1 MVSTNIE
8 TRVVYLFRCR
18 CVIEPW
24 HYSNA
29 NDNKFVSLVILDLCM
44 RWYSACALCGCI
56 PSGICIWKKN
66 RILFAPCYRSNTGFI
81 NNDSLHSAVPFP
93 KISHTHFSYFKCK
106 RGVMWCVEDIR
117 CMIWNSTACICFTSF
132 GNIEKWDGLHIL
144 FYYFNPPLSRCC
156 CWCWTLSFV
165 NGLWKKLK

>member
-1 MVSTNIE
+1 MHCVDVFLLAFAFHFSDYC
-8 TRVVYLFRCR
+8 VYSLLSSALRTL
-18 CVIEPW
+18 P
-24 HYSNA
+24 YSHCEH
-29 NDNKFVSLVILDLCM
+29 KVE
-44 RWYSACALCGCI
+44 
-56 PSGICIWKKN
+56 KKN

-117 CMIWNSTACICFTSF
+117 CMMWNSTACICFTSF